1 MINYIHSFVSPL
13 GKILLCADKIGLS
26 GLWFENQKY
35 YAAGLDLTHAVTV
48 DESFSD
54 SEFPIISQ
62 TRKWLEL
69 YFSGI
74 EPDFTV
80 PLHLTAPTFKQRY
93 GNIFLRFPTALQ
105 QRMGK
110 SPKHM
115 QKITAFHTCL
125 AQAVGNAVGHNKISI
140 LVPCHRVLS
149 TTGSL
154 TGYAGGLE
162 RKKHLL
168 LLEQSFDK
176 YRD

>member
-80 PLHLTAPTFKQRY
+80 PLHLTGTDFQIEIWKHLLEIPY
-93 GNIFLRFPTALQ
+93 GITTTY
-105 QRMGK
+105 GK
-110 SPKHM
+110 IAETYAENHSLPHM
-115 QKITAFHTCL
+115 S